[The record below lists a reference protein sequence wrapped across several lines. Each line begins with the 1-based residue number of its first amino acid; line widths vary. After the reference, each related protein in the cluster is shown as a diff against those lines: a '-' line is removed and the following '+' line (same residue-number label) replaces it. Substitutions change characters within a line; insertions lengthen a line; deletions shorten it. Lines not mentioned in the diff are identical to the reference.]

1 MARGYAL
8 SRRWVIDIRPAAA
21 YAQGHVPFALDV
33 PAEVF
38 AAHRDNPE
46 TLADAL
52 AAAAVEPLFEA
63 VVASEGGI
71 NPQSARAF
79 VILER
84 LGQKRCSILADSLD
98 D

>member
-1 MARGYAL
+1 MHGYKRHL
-8 SRRWVIDIRPAAA
+8 QPTPILLKRSKNRSPEGRLLK
-21 YAQGHVPFALDV
+21 GNFGLT
-33 PAEVF
+33 
-38 AAHRDNPE
+38 AHRDNPE

-84 LGQKRCSILADSLD
+84 LGQKRRSILADSLD